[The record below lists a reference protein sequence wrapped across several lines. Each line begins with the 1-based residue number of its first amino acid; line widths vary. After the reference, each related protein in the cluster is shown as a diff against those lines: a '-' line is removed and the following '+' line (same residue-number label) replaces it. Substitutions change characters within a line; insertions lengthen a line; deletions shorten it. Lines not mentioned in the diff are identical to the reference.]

1 VRNGAPAGLSSVE
14 ISAYCPVV
22 LDLLLRGCRLPDRA
36 EPVDLAI
43 AGGRIRG
50 VGPTSEPARET
61 IDVAGRLVTPGLVE
75 AHIHLDKAFLV
86 DRVSGSAET
95 AADAIRL
102 TGLAKRDFTADD
114 IGARARRVL
123 DLAVAAG
130 TTAMRAHVEVDPIV
144 GLMGMDAMLSL
155 KREYAPAV
163 DLQLCAFAQEGIL
176 QSPGT
181 EGLLRQALG
190 MGADL
195 VGGCPYNDTD
205 ARRHIEIVFAL
216 ATEFGVDADF
226 HVDFSDEPEHLHVR
240 EIIRQTVRAGW
251 QGRVAVGHLTELAA
265 LPGPEQSALI
275 AELAAARIGV
285 ISLPL
290 TDLYLMGRRDERNAR
305 RGLTP
310 IRRLLEAGVPV
321 ALASNNIRNPFTPIG
336 TADPAHLAF
345 VGAVAAHMGTRD
357 LMRDLVATITSL
369 PARILNLRDYGCAV
383 GCRADL
389 VVWDCERAEEIVMAL
404 PARRLVVKAGRVSVE
419 HHRRTVERWRAG
431 DASARSSG

>member
-1 VRNGAPAGLSSVE
+1 VSV
-14 ISAYCPVV
+14 
-22 LDLLLRGCRLPDRA
+22 GRA
-36 EPVDLAI
+36 DEA
-43 AGGRIRG
+43 
-50 VGPTSEPARET
+50 ARET
-61 IDVAGRLVTPGLVE
+61 VDVAGRVVTPGLVE
-75 AHIHLDKAFLV
+75 AHIHLDKALLV
-86 DRVSGSAET
+86 DRVSGSAQT
-95 AADAIRL
+95 AAEAIRL
-102 TGLAKRDFTADD
+102 TGVAKRGFTTAD

-144 GLMGMDAMLSL
+144 GLAGMDAMLAL

-163 DLQLCAFAQEGIL
+163 ELQLCAFAQEGIV

-181 EGLLRQALG
+181 EALMRRALE

-205 ARRHIEIVFAL
+205 AGRHIEIVFAL
-216 ATEFGVDADF
+216 AREFGVDADF
-226 HVDFSDEPEHLHVR
+226 HVDFTDEPEHLHVR
-240 EIIRQTVRAGW
+240 EIVRQTVRAGW

-265 LPGPEQSALI
+265 LPAVEQEALI

-290 TDLYLMGRRDERNAR
+290 TDLYLMGRRDERNVR

-310 IRRLLEAGVPV
+310 IRRLLEAGIPV

-336 TADPAHLAF
+336 TADPAHLTF
-345 VGAVAAHMGTRD
+345 VGAVVAHMGTQA
-357 LMRDLVATITSL
+357 LMRELVGTVTTHA
-369 PARILNLRDYGCAV
+369 ARVLNLRDYGCAV

-389 VVWDCERAEEIVMAL
+389 VVWDCDRLEEIVMAL
-404 PARRLVVKAGRVSVE
+404 PQRRLVVKAGRVSVE
-419 HHRRTVERWRAG
+419 HERRTVERWRSN
-431 DASARSSG
+431 SAARPSSG

>member
-1 VRNGAPAGLSSVE
+1 
-14 ISAYCPVV
+14 V
-22 LDLLLRGCRLPDRA
+22 LDLILRGCRLPGRA

-43 AGGRIRG
+43 AGGRILDTAPAG
-50 VGPTSEPARET
+50 ETARET
-61 IDVAGRLVTPGLVE
+61 IDVGGRLVTPGLVE
-75 AHIHLDKAFLV
+75 AHMHLDKALLL

-144 GLMGMDAMLSL
+144 GLMGMETMLAL

-176 QSPGT
+176 QAPPT
-181 EGLLRQALG
+181 ETLLRSALE

-205 ARRHIEIVFAL
+205 AGRHIEIVFAL
-216 ATEFGVDADF
+216 AAEFEVDADF

-240 EIIRQTVRAGW
+240 EIIRQTIRAGW

-265 LPGPEQSALI
+265 LPAAEQAAVIAAL
-275 AELAAARIGV
+275 AGARIGV

-290 TDLYLMGRRDERNAR
+290 TDLYLMGRRDERNVR

-321 ALASNNIRNPFTPIG
+321 ALASNNVRNPFTPIG
-336 TADPAHLAF
+336 TADPAHLTF
-345 VGAVAAHMGTRD
+345 VGAVAAHMGTRE
-357 LMRDLVATITSL
+357 LMRDLVATITSH
-369 PARILNLRDYGCAV
+369 PARILNLRDYGCSA

-389 VVWDCERAEEIVMAL
+389 VVWECERVEEIVMAL
-404 PARRLVVKAGRVSVE
+404 PPRRLVVKAGRVTVE
-419 HHRRTVERWRAG
+419 HDRRIVERWRSGGAARPAAG
-431 DASARSSG
+431 

>member
-1 VRNGAPAGLSSVE
+1 
-14 ISAYCPVV
+14 V
-22 LDLLLRGCRLPDRA
+22 LDLVLRSCRLSTSA
-36 EPVDLAI
+36 EPIDLSL
-43 AGGRIRG
+43 AGGRIVS
-50 VGPTSEPARET
+50 VGRADGPARET

-75 AHIHLDKAFLV
+75 AHIHLDKALLM

-95 AADAIRL
+95 AAEAIRL
-102 TGLAKRDFTADD
+102 TGEAKRGFTADD
-114 IGARARRVL
+114 IGARARHVL
-123 DLAVAAG
+123 ELAVAAG
-130 TTAMRAHVEVDPIV
+130 TTSMRAHVEVDPIV
-144 GLMGMDAMLSL
+144 GLNGMDAMLAL
-155 KREYAPAV
+155 KREYAPAI

-181 EGLLRQALG
+181 EELLRRALT

-205 ARRHIEIVFAL
+205 AGRHIEIVFAL
-216 ATEFGVDADF
+216 AREFGVDADF
-226 HVDFSDEPEHLHVR
+226 HVDFTDEPEHLHVR
-240 EIIRQTVRAGW
+240 EIVRQTVRAGW

-265 LPGPEQSALI
+265 LPAAEQAVLI

-290 TDLYLMGRRDERNAR
+290 TDLYLMGRRDERNVR

-345 VGAVAAHMGTRD
+345 VGAVAAHMGTTD
-357 LMRDLVATITSL
+357 LMRDLVATITTHA
-369 PARILNLRDYGCAV
+369 ARILNLRDYGTGA

-389 VVWDCERAEEIVMAL
+389 VVWECERLEDIVMAL
-404 PARRLVVKAGRVSVE
+404 PPRRLVVKAGLVSVE
-419 HHRRTVERWRAG
+419 LERRTIQRWRTKS
-431 DASARSSG
+431 ASGPSSG

>member
-1 VRNGAPAGLSSVE
+1 
-14 ISAYCPVV
+14 V
-22 LDLLLRGCRLPDRA
+22 LDLLLRGCRLSDRA

-43 AGGRIRG
+43 AGGLIRA
-50 VGPTSEPARET
+50 VGPTSEPAHET

-75 AHIHLDKAFLV
+75 AHIHLDKALLS

-102 TGLAKRDFTADD
+102 TGAAKREFTAAD

-130 TTAMRAHVEVDPIV
+130 TIAMRAHVEIDPIV
-144 GLMGMDAMLSL
+144 GLMGMDAMLAL
-155 KREYAPAV
+155 KREYASAV

-176 QSPGT
+176 QAPGT
-181 EGLLRQALG
+181 EALLRRALG

-251 QGRVAVGHLTELAA
+251 EGRVAVGHLTELAA
-265 LPGPEQSALI
+265 LPGPEQAALI
-275 AELAAARIGV
+275 AELATARVGV

-310 IRRLLEAGVPV
+310 IRRLLQAGVPV

-357 LMRDLVATITSL
+357 LMRELVAAITSH
-369 PARILNLRDYGCAV
+369 PARILNLKDYGLAA

-389 VVWDCERAEEIVMAL
+389 VVWECERADEIVMAL
-404 PARRLVVKAGRVSVE
+404 PARRLVVKAGRVTVE
-419 HHRRTVERWRAG
+419 HHRRTVERWRSG
-431 DASARSSG
+431 NPPTRSSS

>member
-1 VRNGAPAGLSSVE
+1 
-14 ISAYCPVV
+14 V
-22 LDLLLRGCRLPDRA
+22 LDLLLRGCRLSDRA

-43 AGGRIRG
+43 AGGLIRA
-50 VGPTSEPARET
+50 VGPTSEPAHET
-61 IDVAGRLVTPGLVE
+61 IDVAGRLATPGLVE
-75 AHIHLDKAFLV
+75 AHIHLDKALLS

-102 TGLAKRDFTADD
+102 TGAAKREFTAAD
-114 IGARARRVL
+114 IGVRARRVL

-130 TTAMRAHVEVDPIV
+130 TIAMRAHVEIDPIV
-144 GLMGMDAMLSL
+144 GLMGMDAMLAL
-155 KREYAPAV
+155 KREYASAV

-176 QSPGT
+176 QAPGT
-181 EGLLRQALG
+181 EALLRRALG

-251 QGRVAVGHLTELAA
+251 EGRVAVGHLTELAA
-265 LPGPEQSALI
+265 LPGPEQAALI
-275 AELAAARIGV
+275 AELATARVGV

-310 IRRLLEAGVPV
+310 IRRLLQAGVPV

-357 LMRDLVATITSL
+357 LMRELVAAITSH
-369 PARILNLRDYGCAV
+369 PARILNLKDYGLAA

-389 VVWDCERAEEIVMAL
+389 VVWECERADEIVMAL
-404 PARRLVVKAGRVSVE
+404 PARRLVVKAGRVTVE
-419 HHRRTVERWRAG
+419 HHRRTVERWRSG
-431 DASARSSG
+431 NPPTRSSS

>member
-1 VRNGAPAGLSSVE
+1 M
-14 ISAYCPVV
+14 
-22 LDLLLRGCRLPDRA
+22 LDLVLRSCRLSTSA
-36 EPVDLAI
+36 EPIDLSL
-43 AGGRIRG
+43 AGGRIVSMGRADG
-50 VGPTSEPARET
+50 PARET

-75 AHIHLDKAFLV
+75 AHIHLDKALLM

-95 AADAIRL
+95 AAEAIRL
-102 TGLAKRDFTADD
+102 TGEAKRGFTADD
-114 IGARARRVL
+114 IGARARHVL
-123 DLAVAAG
+123 ELAVAAG
-130 TTAMRAHVEVDPIV
+130 TTSMRAHVEVDPIV
-144 GLMGMDAMLSL
+144 GLNGMDAMLAL
-155 KREYAPAV
+155 KREYAPAI

-181 EGLLRQALG
+181 EELLRRALA

-205 ARRHIEIVFAL
+205 AGRHIEIVFAL
-216 ATEFGVDADF
+216 AREFGVDADF
-226 HVDFSDEPEHLHVR
+226 HVDFTDEPEHLHVR
-240 EIIRQTVRAGW
+240 EIVRQTVRAGW

-265 LPGPEQSALI
+265 LPAAEQAVLI

-290 TDLYLMGRRDERNAR
+290 TDLYLMGRRDERNVR

-345 VGAVAAHMGTRD
+345 VGAVAAHMGTTD
-357 LMRDLVATITSL
+357 LMRDLVATITTHA
-369 PARILNLRDYGCAV
+369 ARILNLRDYGTGA

-389 VVWDCERAEEIVMAL
+389 VVWECERLEDIVMAL
-404 PARRLVVKAGRVSVE
+404 PPRRLVVKAGLVSVE
-419 HHRRTVERWRAG
+419 LERRTIQRWRTKS
-431 DASARSSG
+431 ASGPSSG

>member
-1 VRNGAPAGLSSVE
+1 
-14 ISAYCPVV
+14 V
-22 LDLLLRGCRLPDRA
+22 LDLILRGCRLPERS

-43 AGGRIRG
+43 AGGRIVD
-50 VGPTSEPARET
+50 VGTAGEPARET

-75 AHIHLDKAFLV
+75 AHIHLDKALLTE
-86 DRVSGSAET
+86 RVSGSAET

-102 TGLAKRDFTADD
+102 TGAVKRGFTTDD
-114 IGARARRVL
+114 IARRARRVL

-144 GLMGMDAMLSL
+144 GLMGMEAMLSL
-155 KREYAPAV
+155 RREYAPAV

-176 QSPGT
+176 QAPPT
-181 EGLLRQALG
+181 ETLLRRALE

-205 ARRHIEIVFAL
+205 PRRHIEIVFAL
-216 ATEFGVDADF
+216 AAEFGVDADF
-226 HVDFSDEPEHLHVR
+226 HVDFTDEPEHLHVR
-240 EIIRQTVRAGW
+240 EIVRQTMQTGW

-265 LPGPEQSALI
+265 LPGPEQAALI

-290 TDLYLMGRRDERNAR
+290 TDLYLMGRRDTRNVR

-321 ALASNNIRNPFTPIG
+321 ALASNNIQNPFTPIG
-336 TADPAHLAF
+336 TADPAHLTF

-357 LMRDLVATITSL
+357 LMRDLVATITRH
-369 PARILNLRDYGCAV
+369 PARILNLRDYGGDA

-389 VVWDCERAEEIVMAL
+389 VVWECERVEEIVMAL
-404 PARRLVVKAGRVSVE
+404 PPRRLVVKAGRVTVE
-419 HHRRTVERWRAG
+419 HERRTVERWRSGA
-431 DASARSSG
+431 APHSALG